1 MKDEPLKKPLF
12 VYAQTWYRP
21 DACTECK
28 EFNFVLLPEGAA
40 AFCNCMEDEK
50 PCVASD
56 LEDLEIDLQS
66 TARLTL
72 EALSPLEA

>member
-21 DACTECK
+21 NVCAECK

-56 LEDLEIDLQS
+56 LEGLEIDLQS

-72 EALSPLEA
+72 ESLQPV